1 MLSQSG
7 LTFFGLTF
15 NQPEQIKEYK
25 FDLYRQI
32 HQICFHGKG
41 GYSWPIVYAM
51 PSYLRKF
58 IFEEIKNHYEEENK
72 NSSSNSP
79 NTKVLHQGS
88 NSKPVKPVST
98 PNFSKGVSYK

>member
-1 MLSQSG
+1 LLSQSG
-7 LTFFGLTF
+7 LTFFGLTS
-15 NQPEQIKEYK
+15 NQPEQIKEYR

-58 IFEEIKNHYEEENK
+58 IFDEIKTHYEEENK
-72 NSSSNSP
+72 ASSSSKSS
-79 NTKVLHQGS
+79 NTKTLHPGS
-88 NSKPVKPVST
+88 NSKPTKPIST
-98 PNFSKGVSYK
+98 PNFSKG

>member
-1 MLSQSG
+1 
-7 LTFFGLTF
+7 
-15 NQPEQIKEYK
+15 
-25 FDLYRQI
+25 
-32 HQICFHGKG
+32 
-41 GYSWPIVYAM
+41 M